1 MNREIDKAAKALLK
15 MAAPPKTPRP
25 PSKPTKRDANRKFRL
40 TMQSGKPKI
49 EEMPE

>member
-25 PSKPTKRDANRKFRL
+25 PKPNKRDANRKFRL
-40 TMQSGKPKI
+40 ALRGVKPKI
-49 EEMPE
+49 EELPE